1 MNLEQLMNMLHE
13 AGLDDAA
20 CKALFEEGLAKLNE
34 AQEPAPAPN
43 PEEQEA
49 AEKAEAS
56 KMLGVDL

>member
-34 AQEPAPAPN
+34 ANPAPN
-43 PEEQEA
+43 PEEQE
-49 AEKAEAS
+49 EEERAEAS